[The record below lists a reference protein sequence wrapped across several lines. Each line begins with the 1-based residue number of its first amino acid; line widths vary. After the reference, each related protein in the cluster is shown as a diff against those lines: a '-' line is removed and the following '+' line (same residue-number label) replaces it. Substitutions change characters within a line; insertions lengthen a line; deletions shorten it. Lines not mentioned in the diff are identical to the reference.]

1 MPPAHARRC
10 RPAGLPAGS
19 AGAAVPSYRL
29 PRCRAAAGTPGPA
42 WVRLV
47 TRTAGISRA
56 RAPAPLPPPCRRTL
70 NPGPPHP
77 GPDQATMEL
86 SPSLLLLLL
95 AALLPLAAWS
105 GPTAR
110 PAGKQER
117 GTVKPGYCYHN
128 AEVEDLL
135 AEDCGSCRTDTSSP
149 HCTGDASCPGAT
161 KCCPSKCGYTCQD
174 PVMDFCYLPSVCGNC
189 KALFRRFFFNTT
201 SHQCEEFIYGGCG
214 GNRNNFKTESECFQ
228 ACSHAVPGAG

>member
-86 SPSLLLLLL
+86 SPGLLLLFL

-105 GPTAR
+105 GPTSR
-110 PAGKQER
+110 PAGKQEP
-117 GTVKPGYCYHN
+117 GTGEC
-128 AEVEDLL
+128 AR
-135 AEDCGSCRTDTSSP
+135 AR
-149 HCTGDASCPGAT
+149 TGDRDAAAAAAT
-161 KCCPSKCGYTCQD
+161 RCSP
-174 PVMDFCYLPSVCGNC
+174 LPCV
-189 KALFRRFFFNTT
+189 
-201 SHQCEEFIYGGCG
+201 
-214 GNRNNFKTESECFQ
+214 
-228 ACSHAVPGAG
+228 VPGAGRARGCGRWGSGPGALGGCLALPSIPAAMSCSQARVLLSQRRGGGPAGRGLRLLPHGHL